1 MIQIEMPLYEYP
13 ADRIE
18 MGSSSLFWKREPD
31 DRLVHSLQANG
42 QCTPI
47 LVEPDQDVLRLVAG
61 QRRVQALAKLGQPV
75 MACHVRPLT
84 PWQRGLVFLD
94 SNIGQ
99 PLDDALMIRA
109 LRYFADSGGD
119 LEEISPLLGVE
130 SRSRQWQLMLQWMDI
145 PPLWD
150 DLLDRGH
157 VPLALGRIFS
167 RFTPEGL
174 CAVEPL
180 FRELS
185 WSKNNAV
192 HLITWVW
199 ELSRSKKMSPEILL
213 KELKLD
219 AVLHLDLSPKDMM
232 LRVLT
237 VVRNE
242 RFPRLSAL
250 EHGFK
255 NKAAEV
261 TEGSRWRLVQPDRFE
276 TGTVEFL
283 ARIRSKTELEQRVQ
297 ELKEL
302 ASHDLWDDLQHAGEA
317 E

>member
-1 MIQIEMPLYEYP
+1 MIKIEMPLHEYP
-13 ADRIE
+13 ADRID

-31 DRLVHSLQANG
+31 DRLTYSLQAHG
-42 QCTPI
+42 QCIPI
-47 LVEPDQDVLRLVAG
+47 LVEPDQGVFRLVAG
-61 QRRVQALAKLGQPV
+61 QRRVQALAELGQSV
-75 MACHVRPLT
+75 IACHVQPLT
-84 PWQRGLVFLD
+84 SWERGLVFLN

-109 LRYFADSGGD
+109 LRYFASSGGE
-119 LEEISPLLGVE
+119 LEDIAPLLGVE

-150 DLLDRGH
+150 DLLELGH
-157 VPLALGRIFS
+157 VPLALGRILS
-167 RFTPEGL
+167 RFSSEGL

-192 HLITWVW
+192 HLVTWIW
-199 ELSRSKKMSPEILL
+199 ELSRCKKMSPEALL
-213 KELKLD
+213 DELKLD

-250 EHGFK
+250 ENKFK

-276 TGTVEFL
+276 TGAVEFL
-283 ARIRSKTELEQRVQ
+283 TRIRSKVELEQRIQ
-297 ELKEL
+297 ELKVL
-302 ASHDLWDDLQHAGEA
+302 ARHDLWNDLKHAGDPE
-317 E
+317 